1 MGTGLFRIHGSKAG
15 YSARF
20 GDNTHPDCRRQVL
33 SLEYEARALGID
45 DSPDGK
51 KVLVFRTV
59 CGRTVKVFVSH
70 QQADFTIKELN
81 QTMEPCA

>member
-33 SLEYEARALGID
+33 SLEYEARAMGVD

-70 QQADFTIKELN
+70 QQADFAVKELN
-81 QTMEPCA
+81 PIESPCA

>member
-1 MGTGLFRIHGSKAG
+1 M
-15 YSARF
+15 
-20 GDNTHPDCRRQVL
+20 
-33 SLEYEARALGID
+33 SLEYEARAMGID

>member
-1 MGTGLFRIHGSKAG
+1 M
-15 YSARF
+15 
-20 GDNTHPDCRRQVL
+20 P
-33 SLEYEARALGID
+33 LEFDARAMGID

-81 QTMEPCA
+81 PTMEPCA